1 MDGRERLLVAL
12 EGREPDRVPRAL
24 NFYRVDVG
32 RLAPPGEYHD
42 GLVDIRF
49 VRFPPSPEDEELG
62 RLGRSFP
69 YDTRLG
75 TFDQVTTYA
84 RWGYRPQEPAL
95 RNPLAR
101 ACSLDDLR
109 SFPFPD
115 IRDPYHVAGLAEQV
129 QDLHARGL
137 AAGGNLPHL
146 GGELFE
152 TAWRLRGLEAF
163 LMDMVERPEWAHFML
178 DRLADMACRN
188 AETLARAGA
197 DVLFLGDDV
206 GMPRSMMVGPAMW
219 RTYFKPRMERI
230 IRAARAIKRDMR
242 VLFHSDGY
250 FEPIIGDLIEIGV
263 DGINPLQPDHMDAS
277 RIRERYGPGLVLW
290 GTVGHQGT
298 FSHNTPHQIRQEVKH
313 RIDTLGRAGLV
324 LCPAYDIGEPDI
336 PWANI
341 AAFLDAVEMYG

>member
-1 MDGRERLLVAL
+1 MDGRERLLTAL
-12 EGREPDRVPRAL
+12 QGREPDRVPRAL
-24 NFYRVDVG
+24 NFYRVNAE

-49 VRFPPSPEDEELG
+49 VRFPPSPEDEQLA

-75 TFDQVTTYA
+75 TFDQVATYT
-84 RWGYRPQEPAL
+84 RWGYRPQDPVQ

-101 ACSLDDLR
+101 VRSLDDLR
-109 SFPFPD
+109 AFPFPD
-115 IRDPYHVAGLAEQV
+115 VSEPYHVVGLARQV

-163 LMDMVERPEWAHFML
+163 LIDLVERPEWAHFLL
-178 DRLADMACRN
+178 DRLTDMACRN
-188 AETLARAGA
+188 AETLARAGV

-206 GMPRSMMVGPAMW
+206 GMPGTMMIGPETW
-219 RTYFKPRMERI
+219 HTYFGPRLEQI
-230 IRAARAIKRDMR
+230 IRAARAVKPDLY

-250 FEPIIGDLIEIGV
+250 FEPIVDDLIEIGV
-263 DGINPLQPDHMDAS
+263 NGINPLQPDHMDAG
-277 RIRERYGPGLVLW
+277 RIRRRYGPGLVLW
-290 GTVGHQGT
+290 GTVGYQGT
-298 FSHNTPHQIRQEVKH
+298 FSRCTPDQIRQEVRH
-313 RIDTLGRAGLV
+313 RIETLGRAGLV

-336 PWANI
+336 PWANV
-341 AAFLDAVEMYG
+341 AAFLEAVRAYG